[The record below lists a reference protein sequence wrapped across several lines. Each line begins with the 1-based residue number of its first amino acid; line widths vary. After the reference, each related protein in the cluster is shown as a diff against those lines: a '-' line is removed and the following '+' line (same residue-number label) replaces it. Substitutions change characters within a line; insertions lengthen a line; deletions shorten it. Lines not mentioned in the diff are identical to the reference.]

1 MQVYFSYGKS
11 VSIFALLLYFV
22 FLGYLI
28 KILLKVLIKILN
40 ISLCIV
46 QLKKAHTYCIVTG

>member
-46 QLKKAHTYCIVTG
+46 QLKWAHTYCIVTG